1 MIGGYV
7 GRGRAPGPVSRRY
20 VYGDFCNGKLRTLVP
35 DLARARKVRSLGV
48 TVPALTSFG
57 EAPNGSLYAASLNGP
72 VYKLVTRKKGR
83 RKK

>member
-1 MIGGYV
+1 MIGGFV
-7 GRGRAPGPVSRRY
+7 GRGAAPGPVRGRY

-57 EAPNGSLYAASLNGP
+57 ETPNGTLYAASLDGP
-72 VYKLVTRKKGR
+72 VYRLKR
-83 RKK
+83 R